1 MTDHQYDRQY
11 NHDECNGRRHYPH
24 PDRHALILDVNI
36 RIGIIRNRS
45 FNGIDLHRKFL
56 GLRLSI
62 GILIR
67 HRQFR
72 LGFAGLVRS
81 ECESNGAGRAG
92 RHIADVLLGLR
103 GGDTVA
109 FNARLDIGNVALAL
123 VHVIHGDSS
132 FLTRVDDIGHHWIV
146 QFKTIRLRNGY
157 GNFDVGSVGAACG
170 TVHILVFEA
179 DVDALRAVFRTGQCL
194 HRHGLRQRSSRIQRI
209 VVERV
214 RTAGDG
220 KILTAVH
227 GDHHVAHRHFA
238 HVLEGETEVEG
249 AADSHRP
256 VAIGEIGDNDV
267 RHRPSNLLNT
277 VVRSRTRSIG
287 SIGAIFGERRR
298 HNAYQRDGDHRQ

>member
-11 NHDECNGRRHYPH
+11 NHDERNGRRHYPH

-109 FNARLDIGNVALAL
+109 FNARLDIGNVALPL
-123 VHVIHGDSS
+123 
-132 FLTRVDDIGHHWIV
+132 FT
-146 QFKTIRLRNGY
+146 
-157 GNFDVGSVGAACG
+157 
-170 TVHILVFEA
+170 
-179 DVDALRAVFRTGQCL
+179 
-194 HRHGLRQRSSRIQRI
+194 
-209 VVERV
+209 
-214 RTAGDG
+214 
-220 KILTAVH
+220 
-227 GDHHVAHRHFA
+227 
-238 HVLEGETEVEG
+238 
-249 AADSHRP
+249 
-256 VAIGEIGDNDV
+256 
-267 RHRPSNLLNT
+267 
-277 VVRSRTRSIG
+277 
-287 SIGAIFGERRR
+287 
-298 HNAYQRDGDHRQ
+298 

>member
-11 NHDECNGRRHYPH
+11 NHDERNGRRHYPH

-45 FNGIDLHRKFL
+45 FNGIDFHRKFL

-132 FLTRVDDIGHHWIV
+132 FLTCVDDIGHHWIV

-170 TVHILVFEA
+170 TVHVLVFEA

-194 HRHGLRQRSSRIQRI
+194 HRHGLRQRSSRIQCI

-249 AADSHRP
+249 AADRHRP

-287 SIGAIFGERRR
+287 RIGAIFGERRR
-298 HNAYQRDGDHRQ
+298 HDAYQRDGDHRQ